1 MKKLEV
7 TGRIVPLL
15 KAAKPF
21 DIEAIACSLIP
32 QWM

>member
-1 MKKLEV
+1 MKKEDV

-15 KAAKPF
+15 KAARPL
-21 DIEAIACSLIP
+21 EMAAIACSLMP